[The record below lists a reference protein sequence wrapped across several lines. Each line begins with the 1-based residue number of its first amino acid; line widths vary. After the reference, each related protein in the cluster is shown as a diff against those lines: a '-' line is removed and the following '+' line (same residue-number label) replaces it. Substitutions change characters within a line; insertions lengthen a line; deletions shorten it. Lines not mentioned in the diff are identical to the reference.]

1 MSDDH
6 MADDCASVASRIRD
20 MLARGVTLGP
30 EVLHFIDSTCFNP
43 TAVEL
48 AAVAADES
56 ASERDPLL
64 ELLFAP
70 DEAFQIELEETLAGL
85 AGRKLDEERVAGL
98 LCRPPLQVRFRFLDA
113 RDALSL
119 EMTPP
124 LARHFVCQLRIDRS
138 IPADLSQAIE
148 SAADAGERHR
158 ARVLIRN
165 ARVQLTPAKVAFLRD
180 CLTQVGLRDDQAWE
194 CLSCALDVL
203 SGGQHPADLF
213 LALAD
218 RKRWLIRALTRGW
231 KQGELLGQSNIET
244 LMSHGARLTVID
256 EEDTRRRIGCIDRI
270 CAAVFGRLP
279 PPGPLWTEVDAV
291 ELTSDEVIGAWRRS
305 DASGIPAV
313 GSVSDIKRSPI

>member
-1 MSDDH
+1 ME
-6 MADDCASVASRIRD
+6 DDCARVASRIRE

-43 TAVEL
+43 TAAEL

-64 ELLFAP
+64 ALLFAP
-70 DEAFQIELEETLAGL
+70 DAAFQVELEETLAG
-85 AGRKLDEERVAGL
+85 RRLDEERVAGL
-98 LCRPPLQVRFRFLDA
+98 LCRPPLQVRFRFPDA
-113 RDALSL
+113 RDALGL

-124 LARHFVCQLRIDRS
+124 LARHFVSQLRIERW
-138 IPADLSQAIE
+138 IPADLSQALE

-165 ARVQLTPAKVAFLRD
+165 SRVQLTDETMAFLRD
-180 CLTQVGLRDDQAWE
+180 CLTQVGLRDGQAWE

-203 SGGQHPADLF
+203 ADGQPPADIF
-213 LALAD
+213 QALAD
-218 RKRWLIRALTRGW
+218 RKRWLVKALTRGR
-231 KQGELLGQSNIET
+231 KQGELLGQANIET
-244 LMSHGARLTVID
+244 LISQGARLTVID

-279 PPGPLWTEVDAV
+279 PPGPLWAGVDAV
-291 ELTSDEVIGAWRRS
+291 ELTSEEVMDAWRHS
-305 DASGIPAV
+305 DRVLKKGT
-313 GSVSDIKRSPI
+313 

>member
-1 MSDDH
+1 
-6 MADDCASVASRIRD
+6 MADDCAGVASRIRD
-20 MLARGVTLGP
+20 MLARGVALGP

-43 TAVEL
+43 TAAEL

-70 DEAFQIELEETLAGL
+70 DEAFQIELEKTLAGRRL
-85 AGRKLDEERVAGL
+85 AEERVAGL
-98 LCRPPLQVRFRFLDA
+98 LCRPPLQVRFRFQDA

-124 LARHFVCQLRIDRS
+124 LARHFVSHLRIERS

-165 ARVQLTPAKVAFLRD
+165 ARVQLTPATVAFLRD
-180 CLTQVGLRDDQAWE
+180 CLTQVGLRDGQAWE
-194 CLSCALDVL
+194 CLSFALDVL
-203 SGGQHPADLF
+203 SDGQHPADLF
-213 LALAD
+213 QALAD
-218 RKRWLIRALTRGW
+218 RKRWLVKALTRGR
-231 KQGELLGQSNIET
+231 KQGELLDQTNIET
-244 LMSHGARLTVID
+244 LMSQGARLTVID

-270 CAAVFGRLP
+270 CAAVFGRLS
-279 PPGPLWTEVDAV
+279 PPGSLWADVDAV
-291 ELTSDEVIGAWRRS
+291 ELTFDEAIDVWQHS

-313 GSVSDIKRSPI
+313 GSVPDTKRSTI

>member
-6 MADDCASVASRIRD
+6 MADDCAGVASRIRE
-20 MLARGVTLGP
+20 MLARGVNLGP

-43 TAVEL
+43 TAAEL
-48 AAVAADES
+48 AAVAEDES

-70 DEAFQIELEETLAGL
+70 DKAFQIELEETLAD
-85 AGRKLDEERVAGL
+85 RKLDEERVAGL
-98 LCRPPLQVRFRFLDA
+98 LCRPPLQVRFRFQDA
-113 RDALSL
+113 RGALSL

-165 ARVQLTPAKVAFLRD
+165 ARVQLTPATVAFLRD

-194 CLSCALDVL
+194 CFSNALDVL
-203 SGGQHPADLF
+203 SDGQHPADLF
-213 LALAD
+213 QALAD
-218 RKRWLIRALTRGW
+218 RKRWLVKALTRGR
-231 KQGELLGQSNIET
+231 KQEELLDQTNIET
-244 LMSHGARLTVID
+244 LMSQGARLTVID

-279 PPGPLWTEVDAV
+279 PPGPLWADVDAV
-291 ELTSDEVIGAWRRS
+291 ELTSDEVIDHWRHS
-305 DASGIPAV
+305 D
-313 GSVSDIKRSPI
+313 

>member
-1 MSDDH
+1 ME
-6 MADDCASVASRIRD
+6 DDCARVASRIRG

-43 TAVEL
+43 TAAEL
-48 AAVAADES
+48 AAVAGDES

-70 DEAFQIELEETLAGL
+70 DEAFQVELEETL
-85 AGRKLDEERVAGL
+85 AGRKLDEEWVAGL
-98 LCRPPLQVRFRFLDA
+98 LCRPPLQVRFRFPDA
-113 RDALSL
+113 REALGL

-124 LARHFVCQLRIDRS
+124 LARHFVSQLRIERS
-138 IPADLSQAIE
+138 IPGDLSQALE
-148 SAADAGERHR
+148 SAAAAGERHR

-165 ARVQLTPAKVAFLRD
+165 ARVQLTDETVAFLRD
-180 CLTQVGLRDDQAWE
+180 CLTQVGLRDGQAWE

-203 SGGQHPADLF
+203 ADGQHPADIF

-218 RKRWLIRALTRGW
+218 RKGWLVKALTRGR
-231 KQGELLGQSNIET
+231 KQGELLGQANIET
-244 LMSHGARLTVID
+244 LISQGARLTVID

-279 PPGPLWTEVDAV
+279 PPGTLWAGVDAV
-291 ELTSDEVIGAWRRS
+291 ELTSEEVIDAWRHS
-305 DASGIPAV
+305 DRVLKKGA
-313 GSVSDIKRSPI
+313 